1 MADLGK
7 TAAKAGERVQAS
19 PVYRGAV
26 TGGLW
31 AYGLV
36 HFLLAW
42 LTFQLIQTPGG
53 ARPTRRRWRHS
64 PPCRWA
70 GR

>member
-1 MADLGK
+1 MADAGK
-7 TAAKAGERVQAS
+7 TAAKAGQRVQAS

-42 LTFQLIQTPGG
+42 LTFQLVQALG
-53 ARPTRRRWRHS
+53 AS
-64 PPCRWA
+64 A
-70 GR
+70 SNEASLAALD